1 MPSDWDP
8 QVFPDWRWPGG
19 PHLEISV
26 YRPRLSDQESIVKS
40 LHALLGLGAVLKG
53 VGTTPAPGETS
64 AKTFVPPRDMNQQPI
79 SPSELDAN
87 VADPTQQ
94 ILQFYTDGYFE
105 STSVVSLSPISDK
118 ASPTDRR
125 LVDVFFEATDFE
137 IGDDDD
143 KARIGDQAR
152 RLLLE
157 LARSPEVAYGA
168 IVGEGHWLDTP
179 SVLANEKSTAWFG
192 SFVLTNW
199 VDAEDRD
206 RVLAAFEGAYIEE
219 LEFGTYVST
228 YEWLNPGRM
237 RLLDDGRQRERSDL
251 VRQVLA
257 KNLA

>member
-1 MPSDWDP
+1 VPPDWDRP
-8 QVFPDWRWPGG
+8 AG
-19 PHLEISV
+19 PHLEVGS
-26 YRPRLSDQESIVKS
+26 YRPRLSDQESLVAT

-53 VGTTPAPGETS
+53 VGTAQVPEERFVRLPDWNVRPTS
-64 AKTFVPPRDMNQQPI
+64 L
-79 SPSELDAN
+79 SELEPIL
-87 VADPTQQ
+87 ADPTQQ

-105 STSVVSLSPISDK
+105 STSVVSLSPISDE
-118 ASPTDRR
+118 ASRTDRR
-125 LVDVFFEATDFE
+125 PVDVWFEAFKFE
-137 IGDDDD
+137 LGDDDD

-157 LARSPEVAYGA
+157 LARSPEVAYGT
-168 IVGEGHWLDTP
+168 ITGEGYWIESPTD
-179 SVLANEKSTAWFG
+179 LANEKSNAWLG
-192 SFVLTNW
+192 NFVLTDW

-206 RVLAAFEGAYIEE
+206 LVLDAFQGAYVEQ

-251 VRQVLA
+251 VRRVLA

>member
-1 MPSDWDP
+1 MPSDWNP

-26 YRPRLSDQESIVKS
+26 YRPRLSDQESIVET
-40 LHALLGLGAVLKG
+40 LQALLGLGAVLKG
-53 VGTTPAPGETS
+53 VGTTQAPGETS
-64 AKTFVPPRDMNQQPI
+64 EKTFVSPRDMNKQPI
-79 SPSELDAN
+79 SSSELEAI

-105 STSVVSLSPISDK
+105 STSVVSLSPVSDK

-125 LVDVFFEATDFE
+125 PVDVFFEATDFE

-143 KARIGDQAR
+143 RARIGDQAR

-168 IVGEGHWLDTP
+168 IMGEGHWMEPPT
-179 SVLANEKSTAWFG
+179 VLASEKSNAWLDN
-192 SFVLTNW
+192 FVLTDW

-206 RVLAAFEGAYIEE
+206 LVLDAFQGAYLEE

-228 YEWLNPGRM
+228 YQWLNPGRM
-237 RLLDDGRQRERSDL
+237 RLLDGKQQERSDL
-251 VRQVLA
+251 VRRVLA